1 MLNLEKSVVE
11 AEMIGMI
18 TSIHIEGKKIVL
30 EEHLAKNIKIIEN
43 DIKKKLEKCK
53 VSSNCFLVQFFFFIR
68 IIQLNNLYYI

>member
-11 AEMIGMI
+11 AEMIDMI

-43 DIKKKLEKCK
+43 DIKKILEKCK
-53 VSSNCFLVQFFFFIR
+53 VSSDRFLVQFFFFIR

>member
-1 MLNLEKSVVE
+1 MLNQEKSVVE

-43 DIKKKLEKCK
+43 DIKKILEKCK
-53 VSSNCFLVQFFFFIR
+53 VSSDRFLVQFFFFIR